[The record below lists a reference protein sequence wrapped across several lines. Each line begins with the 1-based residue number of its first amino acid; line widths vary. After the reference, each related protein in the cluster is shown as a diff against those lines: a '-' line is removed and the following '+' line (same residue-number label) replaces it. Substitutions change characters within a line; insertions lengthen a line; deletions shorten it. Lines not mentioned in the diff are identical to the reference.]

1 MSDYIEKAITILKE
15 NSFRITK
22 QRLFVIELLDK
33 SKEALSA
40 YEIKDKLQAKK
51 LDVDVVSIYR
61 IIDCLEKNGLV
72 HKVLSTN
79 KVKKCKLEHE
89 DTCKKHEDNHCH
101 HLLICEKCNSVE
113 EIHCAGI
120 SSVIKKVE
128 SDSRF
133 KIKTHNLEFHGIC
146 NACK

>member
-1 MSDYIEKAITILKE
+1 MSDYLDKALKILKE
-15 NSFRITK
+15 NDFRITK

-40 YEIKDKLQAKK
+40 YEMKDKLQTKK
-51 LDVDVVSIYR
+51 LDVDIVSIYR

-79 KVKKCKLEHE
+79 KVKKCKLKNE

-101 HLLICEKCNSVE
+101 HLL
-113 EIHCAGI
+113 
-120 SSVIKKVE
+120 
-128 SDSRF
+128 
-133 KIKTHNLEFHGIC
+133 
-146 NACK
+146 